1 MCEVLEISTSTYYK
15 YRNTIDPD
23 YSDYVIIKQVFDE
36 NFKSYGYRRITD
48 ELRDKL
54 GMVINH
60 KRVARIMRK
69 FGVVSRYMKN
79 LIPNYTQKRN
89 EEETRDNLLQQNFNQ
104 KGWVT
109 DISTLQLVRNGR
121 KAYLS
126 VILDLETRD
135 WVAYKIYNHMRNELV
150 IDTLKEAIS
159 KRKDLNGL
167 VLHSDRG
174 SQYLSTEYK
183 IICESHGIIVSHSRA
198 HNPKDNAVIESFF
211 SSLKKETLYNYNIT
225 SLEEYIQLVHDWMHF
240 YNTKR
245 RRNKKK

>member
-23 YSDYVIIKQVFDE
+23 YSDYIVIKQVFDD

-48 ELRDKL
+48 ELQDDY
-54 GMVINH
+54 GMIINH

-69 FGVVSRYMKN
+69 FGIVAKYIEN
-79 LIPNYTQKRN
+79 LVPSYSKKRT
-89 EEETRDNLLQQNFNQ
+89 EEEARDDLIQRNFEQ
-104 KGWVT
+104 RGWVT
-109 DISTLQLVRNGR
+109 DISTLQLVRNGV

-135 WVAYKIYNHMRNELV
+135 WVSYKIAYTQENKLV
-150 IDTLKEAIS
+150 MDTLNEAIS

-183 IICESHGIIVSHSRA
+183 IICESNGILISHSRV

-211 SSLKKETLYNYNIT
+211 GIMKKETLYNNSIT
-225 SLEEYIQLVHDWMHF
+225 TLDEYIQLVRNWMIF

-245 RRNKKK
+245 RRNKK

>member
-23 YSDYVIIKQVFDE
+23 YSDYVIIKQVFEE
-36 NFKSYGYRRITD
+36 NFRSYGYRRITD
-48 ELRDKL
+48 ELRDGL

-69 FGVVSRYMKN
+69 FGVVAQYIKN
-79 LIPNYTQKRN
+79 LVPNYTKKRH
-89 EEETRDNLLQQNFNQ
+89 EEEVRDNLLQRDFNQ
-104 KGWVT
+104 PGWVT
-109 DISTLQLVRNGR
+109 DISTLQIIRNGR
-121 KAYLS
+121 KAFLS

-135 WVAYKIYNHMRNELV
+135 WVAYRIYNHQRNELV
-150 IDTLKEAIS
+150 IDTLNEAIH
-159 KRKDLNGL
+159 KTKDPNGL

-225 SLEEYIQLVHDWMHF
+225 TLEEYIQLVHDWMIF

-245 RRNKKK
+245 RRNKK

>member
-1 MCEVLEISTSTYYK
+1 MCEVLEISVSTYYK

-23 YSDYVIIKQVFDE
+23 YSDYVIIKQTFEE
-36 NFKSYGYRRITD
+36 NFNVYGYRRITD
-48 ELRDKL
+48 ELRDEL
-54 GMVINH
+54 GLVINH

-69 FGVVSRYMKN
+69 FGVVSEYIKK
-79 LIPNYTQKRN
+79 LVPNYTNKRYQ
-89 EEETRDNLLQQNFNQ
+89 EEVKDNLLQQNFNQ
-104 KGWVT
+104 RGWVT
-109 DISTLQLVRNGR
+109 DISTLQLVSNGR

-135 WVAYKIYNHMRNELV
+135 WVSYKIYNHMRNELV
-150 IDTLKEAIS
+150 IDTLKEAIG

-183 IICESHGIIVSHSRA
+183 IICESHGIIISHSRA

-225 SLEEYIQLVHDWMHF
+225 NLEEYIQLVHNWMIF

-245 RRNKKK
+245 RRNKK

>member
-23 YSDYVIIKQVFDE
+23 YSDYLIIKQVFDDS
-36 NFKSYGYRRITD
+36 FKTYGYRRVYD
-48 ELRDKL
+48 ELREDY

-69 FGVVSRYMKN
+69 FGVVAKYIKN
-79 LIPNYTQKRN
+79 LVPNYSKKHT
-89 EEETRDNLLQQNFNQ
+89 EEEARDDLLQRNFNQ
-104 KGWVT
+104 RGWVT
-109 DISTLQLVRNGR
+109 DISTLQLIRNGK

-135 WVAYKIYNHMRNELV
+135 WVSYKIYMNQENELV
-150 IDTLKEAIS
+150 IDTLNEAID
-159 KRKDLNGL
+159 KTKDLNGL

-183 IICESHGIIVSHSRA
+183 IVCASNGIVISHSRV

-211 SSLKKETLYNYNIT
+211 GIMKKETLYNNSIT
-225 SLEEYIQLVHDWMHF
+225 TLEEYIQLVHNWMIF

-245 RRNKKK
+245 RRNKK

>member
-23 YSDYVIIKQVFDE
+23 YSDYVVIKQVFND
-36 NFKSYGYRRITD
+36 NFKSYGYRRITE
-48 ELRDKL
+48 ELREEF

-69 FGVVSRYMKN
+69 YGVVSKYIKN
-79 LIPNYTQKRN
+79 LVPNYNKKRN
-89 EEETRDNLLQQNFNQ
+89 EEEIRDDYFKRNWEQR
-104 KGWVT
+104 GWVT
-109 DISTLQLVRNGR
+109 DISVLQLERNGR

-135 WVAYKIYNHMRNELV
+135 WVAYQIGNRNDNELV
-150 IDTLKEAIS
+150 MKTLKESIH
-159 KRKDLNGL
+159 KTKDLNGL
-167 VLHSDRG
+167 ALHSDRG

-183 IICESHGIIVSHSRA
+183 IICESHGIVVSHSRP

-225 SLEEYIQLVHDWMHF
+225 TLEEYIQLVHNWMIF

-245 RRNKKK
+245 RRNKK

>member
-23 YSDYVIIKQVFDE
+23 YSDYVIIKEVFDE
-36 NFKSYGYRRITD
+36 NFKTYGYRRITD
-48 ELRDKL
+48 ELRDEF

-69 FGVVSRYMKN
+69 FGVVSQYIKK
-79 LIPNYTQKRN
+79 IVPNYTRKRN
-89 EEETRDNLLQQNFNQ
+89 EEETREDYFKRDWVQR
-104 KGWVT
+104 GWVT
-109 DISTLQLVRNGR
+109 DISTLQIISNGK
-121 KAYLS
+121 KAFLS
-126 VILDLETRD
+126 VILDLKTRN
-135 WVAYKIYNHMRNELV
+135 WVAYKIHSSQENKLV
-150 IDTLKEAIS
+150 LDTLKEAIS
-159 KRKDLNGL
+159 KTKDLNGL
-167 VLHSDRG
+167 ALHSDRG

-183 IICESHGIIVSHSRA
+183 IICESHGIIVSHSRP

-225 SLEEYIQLVHDWMHF
+225 TLEEYIQLVHDWMIF

-245 RRNKKK
+245 RRNKK